1 MRWTTCAPGH
11 IESETVCDAN
21 AAIVSS
27 GDVFVVYICRRDL
40 HDERAECATLDD
52 AKAVAL
58 DLMRAE
64 VVRARGE
71 AENTIC
77 HASRWLRANG
87 GEP

>member
-11 IESETVCDAN
+11 IESETVCDVN

-27 GDVFVVYICRRDL
+27 GDGFVVYICRRDL
-40 HDERAECATLDD
+40 HDKRAERATLDD
-52 AKAVAL
+52 AKVTAL

-64 VVRARGE
+64 VMRARGE
-71 AENTIC
+71 AENIIC
-77 HASRWLRANG
+77 DASRWLRANG